1 MDTLTKNREQII
13 ESIKTLPED
22 SLTEL
27 INFVD
32 YLRYKATEKQ
42 SPKTSRNFL
51 LSVTALGSSESVF
64 YQLNMVNR
72 ECIFRVWQRKTTLF
86 YNFPCCTI
94 RKTTSIY
101 HPFPNS

>member
-32 YLRYKATEKQ
+32 YLRYKATQKQ
-42 SPKTSRNFL
+42 SQKQGAR
-51 LSVTALGSSESVF
+51 ES
-64 YQLNMVNR
+64 M
-72 ECIFRVWQRKTTLF
+72 
-86 YNFPCCTI
+86 
-94 RKTTSIY
+94 
-101 HPFPNS
+101 

>member
-1 MDTLTKNREQII
+1 MFEVSRIPLNQYMDTLTKNREQII

-32 YLRYKATEKQ
+32 YLRYKATKKQ

-51 LSVTALGSSESVF
+51 LSVTALGSSGEKSD
-64 YQLNMVNR
+64 N
-72 ECIFRVWQRKTTLF
+72 K
-86 YNFPCCTI
+86 
-94 RKTTSIY
+94 KD
-101 HPFPNS
+101 

>member
-32 YLRYKATEKQ
+32 YLPYKATEKQ
-42 SPKTSRNFL
+42 SQKTSRNFL
-51 LSVTALGSSESVF
+51 LSIAALGNSVEKDVSERDEEILANEVDPIRGWSLHRDRSSRLS
-64 YQLNMVNR
+64 
-72 ECIFRVWQRKTTLF
+72 
-86 YNFPCCTI
+86 
-94 RKTTSIY
+94 
-101 HPFPNS
+101 

>member
-51 LSVTALGSSESVF
+51 LSVTALGSSEEKS
-64 YQLNMVNR
+64 NNR
-72 ECIFRVWQRKTTLF
+72 KD
-86 YNFPCCTI
+86 
-94 RKTTSIY
+94 
-101 HPFPNS
+101 

>member
-1 MDTLTKNREQII
+1 VFKISSIPLNKDMDTLTKNREQII

-42 SPKTSRNFL
+42 SQKTSRNFL
-51 LSVTALGSSESVF
+51 LSIAALGSSVEKSD
-64 YQLNMVNR
+64 NG
-72 ECIFRVWQRKTTLF
+72 KD
-86 YNFPCCTI
+86 
-94 RKTTSIY
+94 
-101 HPFPNS
+101 

>member
-1 MDTLTKNREQII
+1 VFKISSIPLNKDMDTLTKNREQII

-42 SPKTSRNFL
+42 SQKTSKNFL
-51 LSVTALGSSESVF
+51 LSIAALGNSVKKSDNGK
-64 YQLNMVNR
+64 Y
-72 ECIFRVWQRKTTLF
+72 
-86 YNFPCCTI
+86 
-94 RKTTSIY
+94 
-101 HPFPNS
+101 

>member
-42 SPKTSRNFL
+42 SQKTTKNFL
-51 LSVTALGSSESVF
+51 LSIAALGNSVEKDVSELDEEILANEVD
-64 YQLNMVNR
+64 
-72 ECIFRVWQRKTTLF
+72 
-86 YNFPCCTI
+86 PI
-94 RKTTSIY
+94 RGWSLSL
-101 HPFPNS
+101 HRDRSCRLS